1 MLSVSTLY
9 SPWIWVATS
18 SLYLFG
24 RAIYNIYFHPL
35 SVFPGPKLRAAT
47 RLAWVYS
54 MTSGSNHRSIKQ
66 LHDRYGPV
74 VRVAPNEL
82 SFISPSAWQDIYT
95 KGPSNKGLVRAEA
108 VSDSVGPKHIFATH
122 NESHTRLRR
131 KLMQTLSDNGLAKH
145 EPMIQRYLNTLI
157 TKLHRESEADR
168 LVNIN
173 DWINWFAFDIIGDLA
188 LSESFHQL
196 DKGASDTW
204 IVLLNTY
211 IKGLLVSFCVNYY
224 WPLNR
229 VLPTLAP
236 KTYQRLQSQFMN
248 PIHEKIHRR
257 LSRPDAEHL
266 DDIIGSCMP
275 EANGGK
281 MIMDPEYLT
290 GTMFVLLA
298 AGSETAAT
306 ALAAVINLLV
316 NDSRAMGKLC
326 AEIRAIPTSQELTL
340 AAVSQMPYLDA
351 VITEGL
357 RLCHP
362 ITWSISRL
370 TPPAGCVI
378 GDWFVPGNTHVN
390 ILHYAVYNSDS
401 HFVNAAQFLPER
413 WVGANPPD
421 QSSNAAYQPFSM
433 GGHSCPG
440 RYMAHAEMRLLL
452 ARLLHDFDIVP
463 VRLFRWQEQKS
474 YLTWL
479 KTPMMVRLRQVTV

>member
-1 MLSVSTLY
+1 MLSVSSLY
-9 SPWIWVATS
+9 SPWTWVTTAL
-18 SLYLFG
+18 LYLIS
-24 RAIYNIYFHPL
+24 RTIYNIYFHPL
-35 SVFPGPKLRAAT
+35 SIFPGPKLRAAT

-54 MTSGSNHRSIKQ
+54 MTSGANHRNIKR
-66 LHDRYGPV
+66 LHERYGPV

-95 KGPSNKGLVRAEA
+95 KGPSNKGLVRAET
-108 VSDSVGPKHIFATH
+108 VSDAAGPKHIFATH
-122 NESHTRLRR
+122 NDSHTRLRR
-131 KLMQTLSDNGLAKH
+131 KLMQTLSEHGVAKH
-145 EPMIQRYLNTLI
+145 EPLIQGYLNTLI
-157 TKLHRESEADR
+157 AKLHRESEDGR

-196 DKGASDTW
+196 DNSAPDGW
-204 IVLLNTY
+204 IVLLTTY
-211 IKGLLVSFCVNYY
+211 IKGLLVSFCLNYY

-236 KTYQRLQSQFMN
+236 KTYQRLQNQFMD
-248 PIHEKIHRR
+248 PIHEKINRR
-257 LSRPDAEHL
+257 LARPDAEHL

-275 EANGGK
+275 HANGGK
-281 MIMDPEYLT
+281 MLMDPEYLT
-290 GTMFVLLA
+290 GTMAVLLA

-306 ALAAVINLLV
+306 ALSAVMNLLV
-316 NDSRAMGKLC
+316 NNTRAMQKLC
-326 AEIRAIPTSQELTL
+326 AEVRAIPTSQELTL

-370 TPPAGCVI
+370 TPATGCVI

-390 ILHYAVYNSDS
+390 ILHYAVYNSDT
-401 HFVNAAQFLPER
+401 HFPNAHEFLPER
-413 WVGANPPD
+413 WLGEDAPD
-421 QSSNAAYQPFSM
+421 QSSNAAFQPFSM

-440 RYMAHAEMRLLL
+440 RPVECVPLAGSAELFDL
-452 ARLLHDFDIVP
+452 AKEADAGEV
-463 VRLFRWQEQKS
+463 E
-474 YLTWL
+474 TG
-479 KTPMMVRLRQVTV
+479 